1 MSRFPSPCAPW
12 GVAPIL
18 DSMSKVVA
26 RGGSI
31 HGGPPRSKDR
41 HHLTPRAPLAGV
53 LVCVL
58 LTGCFGYNS
67 SAKKWSYV
75 GDTLLILGG
84 GAAITVEET
93 TKPPPCMGPGCP
105 TYTSSLSGGLI
116 AGVILASAGVFG
128 LIVNATRPTVKSSR

>member
-1 MSRFPSPCAPW
+1 MSRFRSPCAAW

-26 RGGSI
+26 I
-31 HGGPPRSKDR
+31 
-41 HHLTPRAPLAGV
+41 
-53 LVCVL
+53 VCVL

-67 SAKKWSYV
+67 SAKRWSYV

-84 GAAITVEET
+84 GAAITLDET

-105 TYTSSLSGGLI
+105 TYTSPLSGGLI
-116 AGVILASAGVFG
+116 AGVILASAGLFG